1 MIMRQARNA
10 DEQTKHLIARIYRS
24 YRKNKKQAISH
35 KMASKIQLQENSDPK
50 LRRRPGLKMDLW
62 EEGTIMMAGARLDTG
77 SELLEA
83 LKFVSARA
91 YGTNLKLKQRAV

>member
-1 MIMRQARNA
+1 
-10 DEQTKHLIARIYRS
+10 
-24 YRKNKKQAISH
+24 
-35 KMASKIQLQENSDPK
+35 MASKIQLQENSDPK

-62 EEGTIMMAGARLDTG
+62 EEGTMAGARLDTG

-91 YGTNLKLKQRAV
+91 YGNFKLKQTAV